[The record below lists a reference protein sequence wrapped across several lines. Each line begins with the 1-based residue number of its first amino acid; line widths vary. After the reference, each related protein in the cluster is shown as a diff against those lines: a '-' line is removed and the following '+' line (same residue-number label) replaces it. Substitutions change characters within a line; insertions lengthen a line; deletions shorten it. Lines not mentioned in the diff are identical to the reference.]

1 MVNDKCRRC
10 GRALIDFRT
19 TFDWKKRRLH
29 KSCWKKIQD
38 ELSLKIMMEQ
48 IFSIEEKGG
57 D

>member
-38 ELSLKIMMEQ
+38 ELSLKIMMDQ
-48 IFSIEEKGG
+48 ILNIEEKEG